1 MLRLSEILTTF
12 WSVTLPFILV
22 TSSHILFVFLLVHLP
37 RTWKKYIAW
46 FQQDDSTSLLR
57 QQLQRFTTIQ
67 NYQDLYPA
75 LLTTTTQVLGCE
87 GASLLICDQEEKF
100 QVKASIGS
108 KPLGF
113 DASGRELFFQ
123 KLSKKRVA
131 VTKRMLLTHP
141 EWNDVKSMGLQ
152 YCVQFYSEACVPL
165 FVEDRFFGIL
175 NVSRRFKREFDRKAR
190 EMLELLATQFSIA
203 LQNAM
208 LYETLLRQ
216 NNRLQE
222 TGKLKAQLLANVSHE
237 LRTPL
242 TSIIGLSELLS
253 EEIDGDLNH
262 EQHDHVVNIRGSG
275 IKLLET
281 VNALLD
287 ISKIESNHLTIHVKR
302 IDVKRLIDDIVKSL
316 RLNEETR
323 VCVALDAMTPG
334 VYGDE
339 ERVRQVF
346 KHLLENAAKFTKRG
360 RISVEAEKTGEMLK
374 IAIVDTGIG
383 IAREKQKEIFED
395 FRQADGSMT
404 REYAGLGLGLSISRR
419 IIELH
424 GGRLWLASKVGKGSR
439 FYFTLPLKP
448 VSVRYPEISA
458 QAS

>member
-1 MLRLSEILTTF
+1 
-12 WSVTLPFILV
+12 
-22 TSSHILFVFLLVHLP
+22 
-37 RTWKKYIAW
+37 
-46 FQQDDSTSLLR
+46 
-57 QQLQRFTTIQ
+57 
-67 NYQDLYPA
+67 
-75 LLTTTTQVLGCE
+75 
-87 GASLLICDQEEKF
+87 
-100 QVKASIGS
+100 
-108 KPLGF
+108 
-113 DASGRELFFQ
+113 
-123 KLSKKRVA
+123 
-131 VTKRMLLTHP
+131 
-141 EWNDVKSMGLQ
+141 
-152 YCVQFYSEACVPL
+152 
-165 FVEDRFFGIL
+165 
-175 NVSRRFKREFDRKAR
+175 
-190 EMLELLATQFSIA
+190 
-203 LQNAM
+203 
-208 LYETLLRQ
+208 
-216 NNRLQE
+216 
-222 TGKLKAQLLANVSHE
+222 
-237 LRTPL
+237 
-242 TSIIGLSELLS
+242 
-253 EEIDGDLNH
+253 
-262 EQHDHVVNIRGSG
+262 
-275 IKLLET
+275 
-281 VNALLD
+281 
-287 ISKIESNHLTIHVKR
+287 
-302 IDVKRLIDDIVKSL
+302 VKSL